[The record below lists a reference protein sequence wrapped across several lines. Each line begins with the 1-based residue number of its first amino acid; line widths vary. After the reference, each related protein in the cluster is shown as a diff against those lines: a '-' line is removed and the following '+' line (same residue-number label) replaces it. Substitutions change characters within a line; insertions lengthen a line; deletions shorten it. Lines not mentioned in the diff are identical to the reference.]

1 MNKKNIYIINSINN
15 LKKIKSYKG
24 LNIHYIWAKD
34 NKSILL
40 AIKKAKKYGDL
51 IILIPNILKPN
62 KRIVNE
68 IKNAS
73 VPIVYCS
80 IDNTNIHD
88 NKNEII
94 KNIKYVIHG
103 FKLFTLEVIITSALK
118 IIKYHGEKN

>member
-15 LKKIKSYKG
+15 LKKIKSYKD
-24 LNIHYIWAKD
+24 LNIHYIRAKD
-34 NKSILL
+34 SKSILL
-40 AIKKAKKYGDL
+40 AIKKAKIDGDL
-51 IILIPNILKPN
+51 IILIPDILKSY

-68 IKNAS
+68 IKNTS

>member
-15 LKKIKSYKG
+15 LKKIKSYKD
-24 LNIHYIWAKD
+24 LNIHYIRAKD
-34 NKSILL
+34 SKSILL
-40 AIKKAKKYGDL
+40 AIKKAKIDGDL
-51 IILIPNILKPN
+51 IILIPDILKSY
-62 KRIVNE
+62 KRLVNE
-68 IKNAS
+68 INNAS

>member
-1 MNKKNIYIINSINN
+1 MNNKKIYIINSINN
-15 LKKIKSYKG
+15 LKKIKSYKD
-24 LNIHYIWAKD
+24 LNIQYIRAKD
-34 NKSILL
+34 SKSILL
-40 AIKKAKKYGDL
+40 AIKKAKIDGDL
-51 IILIPNILKPN
+51 IILIPDILKSY
-62 KRIVNE
+62 KRLVNE
-68 IKNAS
+68 INNAS